1 MKEYKNIDVGVRPAL
16 YYDTG
21 HWRFGVQSHIGML
34 DIKNKN
40 DRLLGSYS
48 PDLDDAYRAFDVV
61 ATINF
66 HW

>member
-1 MKEYKNIDVGVRPAL
+1 MKEYKNIDVGVRPAV
-16 YYDTG
+16 YYETG

-40 DRLLGSYS
+40 DRLLGSYN

-61 ATINF
+61 ATIIF